1 MNAVHGACVSVT
13 ISENYIVTGPRR
25 AAIGRVLVLF
35 SGLMRPRA
43 YVIGISLAGMPARAP
58 SMLLDTIIVG
68 SNTYMGVSR
77 ACDGAMAAPSSV
89 TRAFLDPFL
98 RGVTFLATEGL
109 DELLENK
116 ANQQCHFKTYRAL
129 DGYISTGIV
138 MRTVP
143 MTIPV
148 DTNPSSAL

>member
-1 MNAVHGACVSVT
+1 MSASTIGPIHCV
-13 ISENYIVTGPRR
+13 

-43 YVIGISLAGMPARAP
+43 YVIDRSLAGMPARAP
-58 SMLLDTIIVG
+58 SMLLDTIRVG
-68 SNTYMGVSR
+68 PNTYMGVSR
-77 ACDGAMAAPSSV
+77 ACDEAMAALSSV
-89 TRAFLDPFL
+89 ARAFLDPFL
-98 RGVTFLATEGL
+98 RGVTFWATEGL

-129 DGYISTGIV
+129 DLNVSTGIV
-138 MRTVP
+138 MGTVP

-148 DTNPSSAL
+148 DTFKSSAL

>member
-1 MNAVHGACVSVT
+1 M
-13 ISENYIVTGPRR
+13 IDL

-43 YVIGISLAGMPARAP
+43 YVIDRSLVGMPARAP

-77 ACDGAMAAPSSV
+77 ACDEAMAAPSSV
-89 TRAFLDPFL
+89 SRALLEPFL
-98 RGVTFLATEGL
+98 RGVTFLATEDL
-109 DELLENK
+109 DELLANK

-129 DGYISTGIV
+129 D
-138 MRTVP
+138 P
-143 MTIPV
+143 
-148 DTNPSSAL
+148 

>member
-1 MNAVHGACVSVT
+1 
-13 ISENYIVTGPRR
+13 
-25 AAIGRVLVLF
+25 
-35 SGLMRPRA
+35 MRPRA
-43 YVIGISLAGMPARAP
+43 YVIDRSLAGMPARAP

-77 ACDGAMAAPSSV
+77 ACDEAMAALSSV
-89 TRAFLDPFL
+89 SRAFLDPFL

-129 DGYISTGIV
+129 DPYVSARIIMG
-138 MRTVP
+138 TVP
-143 MTIPV
+143 MTIPI
-148 DTNPSSAL
+148 DTYGSSAL